1 MRRSLLLTVL
11 IMTSAVAC
19 APAVVSEADPLL
31 KRKALFEKHCN
42 GDFKCLSKKVPP
54 AGGRAIEEW
63 LPRRSDA
70 PSSVRTLEALMVAAR
85 ASDIV
90 REHFFQYDAI
100 VVCGFPTEPS
110 GQASKVQLLRIAL
123 AQELYENG
131 LAPRIIFSGAGVKNR
146 YTESHTM
153 ALQAAR
159 MGVPE
164 DAVLEEP
171 LARHTSENLL
181 NGVLMGLDHGWHRL
195 LFVSDR
201 FHFYFVRRLAESG
214 LYGGPAKY
222 RKFDGIRTVELLLDG
237 SCPTAATERHP
248 YGLQRPSPMTSEKC
262 P

>member
-1 MRRSLLLTVL
+1 M
-11 IMTSAVAC
+11 
-19 APAVVSEADPLL
+19 VSEPDPLL
-31 KRKALFEKHCN
+31 ARKALFENHCN
-42 GDFKCLSKKVPP
+42 GDFTCLAGKVPS
-54 AGGRAIEEW
+54 AVGEAIEQW
-63 LPRRSDA
+63 LPRRADA
-70 PSSVRTLEALMVAAR
+70 VPSVRPLEALTVAAR
-85 ASDIV
+85 ESDKV

-100 VVCGFPTEPS
+100 IVCGIPTEMS
-110 GQASKVQLLRIAL
+110 GQVSEAQLVRIAL

-153 ALQAAR
+153 ALQAVR
-159 MGVPE
+159 MGVPKE
-164 DAVLEEP
+164 AVLEEP